1 MSYTKNEVI
10 IPRNV
15 EDEMK
20 DSYLRYSMSVIISRA
35 LPDVRDGLKPS
46 QRRILYAMRQLNLS
60 PGAKHRKCAKISGD
74 TSGDYH
80 PHGEMVIYPTLVRM
94 AQNWVMRYSLID
106 GQGNFGSIDGDPPA
120 AMRYTEA
127 RLTHASMQLMEDL
140 DKETVDHVPNY
151 DETKKEPVV
160 FPAKFPNLLCNGSS
174 GIAVG
179 MATNIPPHNLNELI
193 KATLLVLDNPSTTIE
208 EIMRVMPAPDFPTGG
223 IICGYRGVKEAF
235 HTGHGKIILRGV
247 IRVEDMEDNP
257 DRQRL
262 VIDEIP
268 YNVNKSRLIE
278 QIADLINSK
287 SLTGISDLRDESD
300 KDGLR
305 IVIELKRAEIPEV
318 TINQLYKYSDME
330 VTFGCHMLAL
340 DKGLP
345 RIMNVKQIISAWIE
359 HRIEVIRRRTRFELA
374 KAEARAHI
382 LEGYLKA
389 IDHLDEVVKLIRSS
403 NNREEAKKAL
413 IERFAFSDR
422 QALAILDLRL
432 YQLTALEHDKIND
445 EYQDLLKKIDYFKAV
460 LASEMMVRQI
470 INDELNE
477 IQEKHKSLRKTQII
491 AAESEMNM
499 EDLIANESVIITISE
514 DDYIKRMPMNTFR
527 EQRRGGQG
535 VAGMQM
541 KREDDT
547 IKGLYVAS
555 THDYLLIF
563 TSLGRCYWLKVWQIP
578 ESSRKSKG
586 KPLINLLEDIQPNEK
601 IATIQRVSSFE
612 GESCIL
618 MTTRKGVVKKSA
630 LNNFSNP
637 RRKGIWA
644 LDLDEGDEVVA
655 ARIVNEGQQV
665 MIFTYQGMA
674 VRFAEDK
681 VRPMG
686 RMARGVKGV
695 TLKEESD
702 YVVGCEVVNGDE
714 TILVVCENGFGKRSL
729 VEDFRQTNR
738 GGVGV
743 RSIVTSERNG
753 NVVGALCVA
762 DTDGMVMMTSSGQT
776 IRISMRDLRVL
787 GRNTQGV
794 KLANLR
800 EGDFLVAIQKV
811 SGSDENEEVEAQPVE
826 SDAQVIQENPDVS
839 ADEPGVDL
847 PDDDVDLETEE

>member
-1 MSYTKNEVI
+1 
-10 IPRNV
+10 
-15 EDEMK
+15 
-20 DSYLRYSMSVIISRA
+20 
-35 LPDVRDGLKPS
+35 
-46 QRRILYAMRQLNLS
+46 
-60 PGAKHRKCAKISGD
+60 
-74 TSGDYH
+74 
-80 PHGEMVIYPTLVRM
+80 
-94 AQNWVMRYSLID
+94 
-106 GQGNFGSIDGDPPA
+106 
-120 AMRYTEA
+120 
-127 RLTHASMQLMEDL
+127 
-140 DKETVDHVPNY
+140 
-151 DETKKEPVV
+151 
-160 FPAKFPNLLCNGSS
+160 
-174 GIAVG
+174 
-179 MATNIPPHNLNELI
+179 
-193 KATLLVLDNPSTTIE
+193 
-208 EIMRVMPAPDFPTGG
+208 
-223 IICGYRGVKEAF
+223 
-235 HTGHGKIILRGV
+235 
-247 IRVEDMEDNP
+247 
-257 DRQRL
+257 
-262 VIDEIP
+262 
-268 YNVNKSRLIE
+268 
-278 QIADLINSK
+278 
-287 SLTGISDLRDESD
+287 
-300 KDGLR
+300 
-305 IVIELKRAEIPEV
+305 
-318 TINQLYKYSDME
+318 
-330 VTFGCHMLAL
+330 
-340 DKGLP
+340 
-345 RIMNVKQIISAWIE
+345 
-359 HRIEVIRRRTRFELA
+359 
-374 KAEARAHI
+374 
-382 LEGYLKA
+382 
-389 IDHLDEVVKLIRSS
+389 
-403 NNREEAKKAL
+403 
-413 IERFAFSDR
+413 
-422 QALAILDLRL
+422 
-432 YQLTALEHDKIND
+432 
-445 EYQDLLKKIDYFKAV
+445 
-460 LASEMMVRQI
+460 
-470 INDELNE
+470 
-477 IQEKHKSLRKTQII
+477 
-491 AAESEMNM
+491 
-499 EDLIANESVIITISE
+499 
-514 DDYIKRMPMNTFR
+514 
-527 EQRRGGQG
+527 
-535 VAGMQM
+535 MQM

-787 GRNTQGV
+787 GRTTQGV